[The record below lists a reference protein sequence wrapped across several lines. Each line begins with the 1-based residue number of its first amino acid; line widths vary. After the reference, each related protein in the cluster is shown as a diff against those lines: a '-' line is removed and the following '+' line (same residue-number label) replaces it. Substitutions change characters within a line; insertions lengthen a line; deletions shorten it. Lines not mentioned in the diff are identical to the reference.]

1 MYLTLGSL
9 ASNASCALSSR
20 APKPLIA
27 EVTMPRMSA
36 PPSAWAAA
44 NAVAPTPSRKVTMY
58 SLEIVSPISRSSGDG
73 GEAMVLV
80 VAIGA
85 EVVDDDEVDVD
96 VDVDD
101 GS

>member
-1 MYLTLGSL
+1 
-9 ASNASCALSSR
+9 
-20 APKPLIA
+20 
-27 EVTMPRMSA
+27 
-36 PPSAWAAA
+36 
-44 NAVAPTPSRKVTMY
+44 MY

-85 EVVDDDEVDVD
+85 EVVDDDEVDDEVD
-96 VDVDD
+96 VDVVD